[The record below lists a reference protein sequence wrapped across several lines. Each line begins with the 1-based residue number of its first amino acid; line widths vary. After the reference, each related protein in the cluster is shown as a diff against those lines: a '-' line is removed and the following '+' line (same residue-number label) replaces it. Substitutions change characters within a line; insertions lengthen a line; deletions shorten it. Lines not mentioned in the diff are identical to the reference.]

1 MVSAQRIIA
10 AIGNFD
16 GVHLGHQALL
26 RETVRIAERE
36 GAQPGVIVFEPHP
49 RRFFQPDAPPFLLS
63 SPQARDD
70 LLKAHGAEQILK
82 VVFNEMLAN
91 TLPSVFIYDMLIDRM
106 GVSGIVAGAD
116 FRFGAK
122 RKGDAALLQEI
133 GKSSEFFVEI
143 VDLLKDVPQ
152 GEKFGS
158 TAVREA
164 VSEGDMRAAAA
175 MLGRPWA
182 VRGAVVEGQKLGRTL
197 GFPTAN
203 MLLGDYVEPRR
214 GVYAVKVSHDGV
226 TYDGVANY
234 GRRPTVGSDAPLL
247 EAHLFGFA
255 GDLYGSTIEVAF
267 IDFIRDEKKFDG
279 LDALKAQIEKDI
291 TSSKEILARD

>member
-1 MVSAQRIIA
+1 MVSAQRTIA

-143 VDLLKDVPQ
+143 VDLLKDAPQ

-203 MLLGDYVEPRR
+203 MLLGDYLEPRR

-267 IDFIRDEKKFDG
+267 IDFIRVEKKFDG
-279 LDALKAQIEKDI
+279 LDALKAQVEKDI
-291 TSSKEILARD
+291 TSSKETLARD